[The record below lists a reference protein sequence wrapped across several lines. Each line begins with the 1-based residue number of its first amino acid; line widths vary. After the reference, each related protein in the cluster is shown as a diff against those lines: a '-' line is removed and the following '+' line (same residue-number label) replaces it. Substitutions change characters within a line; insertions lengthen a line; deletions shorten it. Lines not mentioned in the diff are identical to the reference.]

1 MSRRSLLAAAVLVAT
16 AVLSPTAAHA
26 AQPVPAEIK
35 VPAHNKQFL
44 SGHAVGVQIYACGA
58 TGWTFVAPRANL
70 YDRRGRLIA
79 THFAGPTW
87 QAGDGSKV
95 VGKLAAPAPGDG
107 TAIPW
112 LLLSA
117 VSTTPGTFADT
128 TFIQRVNTTGG
139 LAPAPATCTANTIG
153 TQSEVPYTAD
163 YHFWKAKGCSRS
175 DD

>member
-35 VPAHNKQFL
+35 VPAHNQQFL
-44 SGHAVGVQIYACGA
+44 SAHAVGVQIYACAA

-95 VGKLAAPAPGDG
+95 VGPARSR
-107 TAIPW
+107 TRRSS
-112 LLLSA
+112 SA
-117 VSTTPGTFADT
+117 
-128 TFIQRVNTTGG
+128 
-139 LAPAPATCTANTIG
+139 
-153 TQSEVPYTAD
+153 
-163 YHFWKAKGCSRS
+163 
-175 DD
+175 